1 MTFTTEL
8 LKVGGGGRS
17 GAGWKAGRLGL
28 GLMAALV
35 AVCWLGLSALPLKAA
50 EDGNLFDKVVEHKLG
65 NGLKVLLLRESRA
78 PIITLQIWYQVG
90 SRNESLGKTGISH
103 LVEHMM
109 FKGTAKYGPKYFSQE
124 VQKVGGTDNAFT
136 SRNYTAYF

>member
-65 NGLKVLLLRESRA
+65 NGLKVLLLREPRA
-78 PIITLQIWYQVG
+78 PIITLQIWYRVG
-90 SRNESLGKTGISH
+90 SRNECLGKTGISH
-103 LVEHMM
+103 LC
-109 FKGTAKYGPKYFSQE
+109 
-124 VQKVGGTDNAFT
+124 
-136 SRNYTAYF
+136 